1 MCDII
6 SNNQN
11 KIKIHIVE
19 KNTELTVCLLSRFFQ
34 KNLINSTILIFS
46 GSEVENGFLNSWI
59 CGNII
64 MVAVLTKLYRKD

>member
-1 MCDII
+1 MLFLCDII

-34 KNLINSTILIFS
+34 KNLINTTILIFS
-46 GSEVENGFLNSWI
+46 GSEV
-59 CGNII
+59 
-64 MVAVLTKLYRKD
+64 

>member
-19 KNTELTVCLLSRFFQ
+19 KNAELTVCLLSRFFQ

-46 GSEVENGFLNSWI
+46 GSEV
-59 CGNII
+59 
-64 MVAVLTKLYRKD
+64 

>member
-19 KNTELTVCLLSRFFQ
+19 KNTELTVYLLSRFFQ

-46 GSEVENGFLNSWI
+46 GSEV
-59 CGNII
+59 
-64 MVAVLTKLYRKD
+64 